1 MVKKHGEEKRNYKYL
16 TLTVG
21 GGKMDKVNVRKTE
34 LKKLRRKAI
43 KLQNASA
50 NRIPMA
56 EAMKMVKTHNEDSDT
71 K

>member
-1 MVKKHGEEKRNYKYL
+1 
-16 TLTVG
+16 
-21 GGKMDKVNVRKTE
+21 MDKVKVRKTE

-50 NRIPMA
+50 NRIPMT
-56 EAMKMVKTHNEDSDT
+56 EAMKMVKTYNEDSDT